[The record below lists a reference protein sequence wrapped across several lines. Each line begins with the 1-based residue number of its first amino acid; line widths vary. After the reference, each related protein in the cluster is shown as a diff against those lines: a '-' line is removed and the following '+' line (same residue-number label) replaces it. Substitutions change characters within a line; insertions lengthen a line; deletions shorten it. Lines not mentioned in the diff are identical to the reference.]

1 MGHHRVLDLNDDGER
16 WEGDVLHDMPC
27 GWGVLFDKDNAIIY
41 EGFRIGAVNVCYGRS
56 YYSDIHKLEYEGE
69 ICEGKRWGRGVQYDR
84 NGKVV
89 FDGEWLNDEH
99 HVEKRTTI
107 VRVNHV
113 MHTLLEDLT
122 VSDECCNGAEWKEFD
137 FCIMSNLRELRVG
150 NGCFGRVETV
160 NLLRLDRLEKV
171 VVGENSFTRKE
182 ANAGR
187 IHNLHH
193 EFCLK
198 ECEELKELRVG
209 DGSFMQYSVCEI
221 EDVPLLEV
229 LEIGSGKEN
238 AAGCFGFAGL
248 VLKGGGGREELWIDM
263 PKLRSLV
270 VGDCCFCQGDECVL
284 ESAC

>member
-1 MGHHRVLDLNDDGER
+1 MPVLVELTGKIRALRNMKDVRARGMPRLSKCTLLSAFKCVAHVEIENAGKLEEVKVLKEAKLKQMEELLE
-16 WEGDVLHDMPC
+16 WENSIDVITRKNN
-27 GWGVLFDKDNAIIY
+27 WNAIDW
-41 EGFRIGAVNVCYGRS
+41 RIGV
-56 YYSDIHKLEYEGE
+56 IL
-69 ICEGKRWGRGVQYDR
+69 
-84 NGKVV
+84 
-89 FDGEWLNDEH
+89 
-99 HVEKRTTI
+99 
-107 VRVNHV
+107 
-113 MHTLLEDLT
+113 
-122 VSDECCNGAEWKEFD
+122 VSDECCSEEAFVLLD
-137 FCIMSNLRELRVG
+137 LTRFVNLRELEIG
-150 NGCFGRVETV
+150 CGCFQFVQRTRIVG
-160 NLLRLDRLEKV
+160 LKKLEKV

-182 ANAGR
+182 ANVGR